1 MKEGTEALGDRPRRH
16 DEIKGATVLLTGWSE
31 GREAEIADALG
42 QISTKTVDLDDAQL
56 PIVAL
61 PKASLEKAEAARALL
76 VEAGGSVDLQDAWVT
91 RDAPRPVPSRPVCPF
106 CGSAK
111 TQPYTHA
118 GPAARTS
125 MKCTTCGQRF
135 RVAAPR

>member
-1 MKEGTEALGDRPRRH
+1 MGDRPRRH
-16 DEIKGATVLLTGWSE
+16 DEIKGATVLLTGWSD
-31 GREAEIADALG
+31 GRKGEVAEALG
-42 QISTKTVDLDDAQL
+42 KILTKPVDLDGVKL

-61 PKASLEKAEAARALL
+61 SKASLAKAEAARDHLL
-76 VEAGGSVDLQDAWVT
+76 EAGGSVDLEDAWVT
-91 RDAPRPVPSRPVCPF
+91 RDAPRPVASRPVCPF
-106 CGSAK
+106 CGSTK

-135 RVAAPR
+135 RVAANR

>member
-1 MKEGTEALGDRPRRH
+1 MGDRPRRH
-16 DEIKGATVLLTGWSE
+16 DEIKGATVLLTGWSQ
-31 GREAEIADALG
+31 GREREVADALG
-42 QISTKTVDLDDAQL
+42 TISTEPVDLDDVKL
-56 PIVAL
+56 PFVAL
-61 PKASLEKAEAARALL
+61 PKATLEKAEAARDLL

-91 RDAPRPVPSRPVCPF
+91 RDAPRPVCPF
-106 CGSAK
+106 CGSTK

-135 RVAAPR
+135 RVSS

>member
-1 MKEGTEALGDRPRRH
+1 MGDRPRRH
-16 DEIKGATVLLTGWSE
+16 DEIKGATVLLTGWSA
-31 GREAEIADALG
+31 GREADIAEALG
-42 QISTKTVDLDDAQL
+42 LISTKSVDLDDAHL

-61 PKASLEKAEAARALL
+61 PKTTLEKAEAARALL
-76 VEAGGSVDLQDAWVT
+76 VEAGGSVDLEDAWVT
-91 RDAPRPVPSRPVCPF
+91 RDAPRPVAARPVCPF
-106 CGSAK
+106 CGSTK

-135 RVAAPR
+135 RVTTSR